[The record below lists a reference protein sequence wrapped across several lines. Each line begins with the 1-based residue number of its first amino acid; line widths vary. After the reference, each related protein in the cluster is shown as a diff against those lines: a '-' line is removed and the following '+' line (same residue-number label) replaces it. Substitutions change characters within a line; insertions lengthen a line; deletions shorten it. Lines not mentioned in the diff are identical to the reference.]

1 MSVSLLLVCKEVHFC
16 YFKKLTLNGPSSK
29 GEQIKIKKSHQLY
42 LMIFIIGHIS
52 ILFLENALL
61 LGLRAE

>member
-16 YFKKLTLNGPSSK
+16 YFKKFTLNGPSSK

-42 LMIFIIGHIS
+42 LIFIIGHIS